1 MSYRILFTVT
11 AKQDLRDIALNIADI
26 SKDKN
31 TAVDFVNQM
40 QKKCEQL
47 IDFPESGALPNDRVL
62 RSLGYRFLIYKDYL
76 MFYTVEH
83 ESNTVYIQ
91 AAFNAKRDY
100 TRALKKML

>member
-1 MSYRILFTVT
+1 MSYQVLFTVT
-11 AKQDLRDIALNIADI
+11 AKQDLREIALNIADI
-26 SKDKN
+26 SKNKDI
-31 TAVDFVNQM
+31 AVNFVNEM
-40 QKKCEQL
+40 QKKCDQL

-76 MFYTVEH
+76 MFYTVDHDSE
-83 ESNTVYIQ
+83 TVYIQ

>member
-1 MSYRILFTVT
+1 MSYQVLFTET
-11 AKQDLRDIALNIADI
+11 AKRDLRDIAFNIADI
-26 SKDKN
+26 SKNADI
-31 TAVDFVNQM
+31 AVDFVNEM

-47 IDFPESGALPNDRVL
+47 IDFPDSGALPNDRVL

-76 MFYTVEH
+76 MFYTVDHDSE
-83 ESNTVYIQ
+83 TVYIQ

>member
-1 MSYRILFTVT
+1 MSYQVLFTIT

-26 SKDKN
+26 SKN
-31 TAVDFVNQM
+31 TDIAVGFVNEM

-76 MFYTVEH
+76 MFYTVDH
-83 ESNTVYIQ
+83 ESETVYIQ

-100 TRALKKML
+100 TRVLKKML

>member
-11 AKQDLRDIALNIADI
+11 AKQDLREIALNIADI
-26 SKDKN
+26 SKN
-31 TAVDFVNQM
+31 TDIAVTFVNEM

-100 TRALKKML
+100 TRVLKKML

>member
-31 TAVDFVNQM
+31 IAVDFVNQM

-83 ESNTVYIQ
+83 ESNTVYIR

-100 TRALKKML
+100 TRVLKKML